1 MLKSNQLDWKSSVGF
16 YITKS
21 TYQLFSK
28 SLIRVKNEKLHLQI
42 LKVKYNLC
50 M

>member
-1 MLKSNQLDWKSSVGF
+1 MLKSNQLEWKSSVGF
-16 YITKS
+16 YIAKC

-28 SLIRVKNEKLHLQI
+28 SLIRFKNEKLQSQI
-42 LKVKYNLC
+42 FKVKYNLC